1 MAENARTQSSSGILK
16 SLLSDTTQWEMS
28 QVFQYISFTCYF
40 QPRENF
46 NEWRLIYFISF
57 LLLVGFFVLNMFVGV
72 VVENFHRCRA
82 EQEKEERARR
92 AAKRAKKI
100 EERRRSK
107 SHAFTIFKSL
117 PLFCICAALIPTS
130 FFIHSRKV
138 VCDL

>member
-1 MAENARTQSSSGILK
+1 MYNLLFSIKLSYNKAESICFL
-16 SLLSDTTQWEMS
+16 
-28 QVFQYISFTCYF
+28 
-40 QPRENF
+40 QPVENF

-107 SHAFTIFKSL
+107 DI
-117 PLFCICAALIPTS
+117 
-130 FFIHSRKV
+130 
-138 VCDL
+138 

>member
-1 MAENARTQSSSGILK
+1 MFLF
-16 SLLSDTTQWEMS
+16 L
-28 QVFQYISFTCYF
+28 F

-100 EERRRSK
+100 EERRRSMK
-107 SHAFTIFKSL
+107 N
-117 PLFCICAALIPTS
+117 S
-130 FFIHSRKV
+130 FFHLLLLPISTF
-138 VCDL
+138 L